1 MMNTSLVTI
10 AILLSMA
17 WGKHFIIETEDTDNN
32 DLQNIVMDD
41 ATNMNE
47 EPIGTDYEGSVDCK
61 WGDTITISDCQEER
75 DKYEKYKKENN
86 GTFLKKGCF
95 FSGVTRILIDQRFE
109 DVGKAYMNEL
119 AGTIKKIRK
128 SKKRWRRKD
137 SLPQNIK
144 AFQKLRQEANE
155 DDAVD
160 NILYLLEDEYE
171 QEIRKIKELMKTRYL
186 QFPTNGRI
194 QNFGKE
200 DLCRHTRKI
209 IKDLNKQKAST
220 ALVDT
225 KLRMMNV
232 PSW

>member
-86 GTFLKKGCF
+86 GTFLKKGIF
-95 FSGVTRILIDQRFE
+95 FLGGPS
-109 DVGKAYMNEL
+109 
-119 AGTIKKIRK
+119 
-128 SKKRWRRKD
+128 
-137 SLPQNIK
+137 NIESPG
-144 AFQKLRQEANE
+144 F
-155 DDAVD
+155 
-160 NILYLLEDEYE
+160 
-171 QEIRKIKELMKTRYL
+171 
-186 QFPTNGRI
+186 
-194 QNFGKE
+194 
-200 DLCRHTRKI
+200 
-209 IKDLNKQKAST
+209 
-220 ALVDT
+220 
-225 KLRMMNV
+225 
-232 PSW
+232 